1 MDERRWERYGAS
13 AGIAFVVLL
22 LASVFVSPAPP
33 HPDASADKIATY
45 YADNSGRV
53 LFATVCGLCAIIAF
67 VWFASHLRHVL
78 NRAEGGAEAFA
89 PIVYG
94 SAMVTAAVA
103 GVTGLPQGTL
113 AFLARSGD
121 LGDGGMVRALF
132 GMNLMAGCVV
142 SVAAALFLAATA
154 AAILKGEMV
163 SRWLGWAGG
172 VTAAVMFL
180 AGIGGLYQTTYEA
193 FWVAVGISSIL
204 LLAAWTLAVSIQMYR
219 MPEVAR
225 TTARTEV
232 FAH

>member
-53 LFATVCGLCAIIAF
+53 LFATVCGLFAILTF

-94 SAMVTAAVA
+94 SAMVTAAIA
-103 GVTGLPQGTL
+103 GASGLPSATL
-113 AFLARSGD
+113 AYLARTGD
-121 LGDGGMVRALF
+121 LGDGGAIHALF
-132 GMNLMAGCVV
+132 GMSMAANAMV
-142 SVAAALFLAATA
+142 SVVAALFLAATA

-172 VTAAVMFL
+172 VTAAVMLL
-180 AGIGGLYQTTYEA
+180 AGLGGLYQTTYQA
-193 FWVAVGISSIL
+193 FWAATGITSIL
-204 LLAAWTLAVSIQMYR
+204 LLAAFIATVSIQMYR

-225 TTARTEV
+225 TTVHNQV